1 MIGES
6 MKIVESIQGAY
17 GEVSVSVEA
26 HGMPKGIVATPEGV
40 AELVEAVLSRFHSQL
55 ESLHQPVA
63 DGTVCYSEP
72 NGYEYEG
79 MIVKVQSNAIFQ
91 GKIGL
96 RSARAYIGHLSESL
110 TELLVEYLDDQDGS
124 FHSELEHLMPELV

>member
-6 MKIVESIQGAY
+6 MKTETSIQGTY
-17 GEVSVSVEA
+17 GEVHVTVEV

-40 AELVEAVLSRFHSQL
+40 AELVEEVSSRFHNQL
-55 ESLHQPVA
+55 VSLHQPTT

-79 MIVKVQSNAIFQ
+79 TTVKVNVRSIFR

-96 RSARAYIGHLSESL
+96 RSARAYTGHLSESL

-124 FHSELEHLMPELV
+124 FQSELEHLMPELV

>member
-6 MKIVESIQGAY
+6 MKTGNSIQGAY
-17 GEVSVSVEA
+17 GEVSVSVEV
-26 HGMPKGIVATPEGV
+26 HGMPKGLMATPEGV
-40 AELVEAVLSRFHSQL
+40 AELVEEVLSRFHDQL
-55 ESLHQPVA
+55 ESLHQPVT

-79 MIVKVQSNAIFQ
+79 TIVKVQTSAIFQ

-110 TELLVEYLDDQDGS
+110 TELLVEYLDDQVGS
-124 FHSELEHLMPELV
+124 FQTELEHLMPELV